1 MYSASS
7 IVANTLIVGGSIL
20 LFFAPF
26 LLLFFWQNRHS
37 ILKNK
42 PGIVQF
48 MDRFFD
54 SKYLNWL
61 VLVWAAA
68 EAVIWFVIPE
78 FLLLLIIF
86 MKVRHKANLLL
97 YDIYGTIVGSVIAL
111 SLHFS
116 RDTMLH
122 FPFVYEGMF
131 TRAQEWFTDMGIWG
145 LINQPFSGVPYKVF
159 LAVAPEYGFNI
170 ILFLILAIVL
180 RVGRYGFFYIVFWM
194 AYPALHR
201 FVYKHYIVLFIV
213 AIVIFT
219 LLLMRVSSLYS

>member
-1 MYSASS
+1 M
-7 IVANTLIVGGSIL
+7 LVGGSIL
-20 LFFAPF
+20 LFFTPF
-26 LLLFFWQNRHS
+26 LFLFFLRNRHS

-42 PGIVQF
+42 PGTTQF

-61 VLVWAAA
+61 VLLWAAA
-68 EAVIWFVIPE
+68 EAVVWFVIPE

-97 YDIYGTIVGSVIAL
+97 YDIYGTIIGSSIGL
-111 SLHFS
+111 WLHFS
-116 RDTMLH
+116 KDTMLH

-131 TRAQEWFTDMGIWG
+131 TRVHEWFSTMGIWG

-170 ILFLILAIVL
+170 ILFLLLAIIL
-180 RVGRYGFFYIVFWM
+180 RVGRYVFFYIVFLM

-201 FVYKHYIVLFIV
+201 FVYKNYIPLFIV
-213 AIVIFT
+213 AIIIFT
-219 LLLMRVSSLYS
+219 LLLMRVSSLYP